1 MISQSL
7 VNIQERRMGLPV
19 QQIMAEVELM
29 LAEPED
35 AEDVEGQSGMEM
47 DEEDEGEVEV
57 EDFGAVLVEAVQGDK
72 EGSTWLIVEGIHILH
87 WQQET
92 KLDILWRCQ
101 DYRWFKCPFKMT
113 TTKLDDENG
122 LKVLN
127 MTHPDVHICSKDKVR
142 PIIHK
147 FKLRS
152 CQRMREDQDIV
163 FRKTKIPHEHV
174 DMDPEKV
181 YHHRTEN

>member
-72 EGSTWLIVEGIHILH
+72 EGSTWLI
-87 WQQET
+87 
-92 KLDILWRCQ
+92 D
-101 DYRWFKCPFKMT
+101 
-113 TTKLDDENG
+113 
-122 LKVLN
+122 
-127 MTHPDVHICSKDKVR
+127 S
-142 PIIHK
+142 
-147 FKLRS
+147 
-152 CQRMREDQDIV
+152 
-163 FRKTKIPHEHV
+163 
-174 DMDPEKV
+174 
-181 YHHRTEN
+181 